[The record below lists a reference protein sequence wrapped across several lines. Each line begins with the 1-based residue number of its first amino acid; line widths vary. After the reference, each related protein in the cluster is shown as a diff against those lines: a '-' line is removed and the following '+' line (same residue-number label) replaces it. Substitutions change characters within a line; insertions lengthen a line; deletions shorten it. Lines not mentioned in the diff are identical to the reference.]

1 MDFEFGFRTLWPI
14 ATAAFWFWVN
24 GISGRLKEADKRID
38 DLKEELH
45 AVKLSYHTKA
55 DAKADSTN
63 IAAALARIENKT
75 DQTLK
80 NQKEMQAEIAQ
91 IRQDTKRT
99 AITFG
104 ALGGGVITVG
114 WELLKAKMGL

>member
-1 MDFEFGFRTLWPI
+1 MADCDGGILV
-14 ATAAFWFWVN
+14 WVN

-63 IAAALARIENKT
+63 IAAALERIENKLEKVT
-75 DQTLK
+75 KNWTGKQT
-80 NQKEMQAEIAQ
+80 NHE
-91 IRQDTKRT
+91 RPD
-99 AITFG
+99 FG
-104 ALGGGVITVG
+104 CLG
-114 WELLKAKMGL
+114 AY